1 MAQPLGQHNR
11 NMILAL
17 AGGAVAVI
25 LIVMLALGGGHN
37 TGQPSAQGGPGN
49 PMQTDQGR

>member
-11 NMILAL
+11 NMILTL

-37 TGQPSAQGGPGN
+37 SGQPSGGEGN

>member
-1 MAQPLGQHNR
+1 MAQPIGQHNR

-37 TGQPSAQGGPGN
+37 NGQPSAPNGEGN
-49 PMQTDQGR
+49 PMQADQGR